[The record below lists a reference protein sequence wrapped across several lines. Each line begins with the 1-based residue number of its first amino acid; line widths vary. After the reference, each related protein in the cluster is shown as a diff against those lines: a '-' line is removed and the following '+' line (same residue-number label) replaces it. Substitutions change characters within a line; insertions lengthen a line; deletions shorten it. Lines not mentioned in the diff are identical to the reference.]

1 MYEVYLERA
10 AERDLNRLATADF
23 ERAIVRI
30 RSLSDNPR
38 PPGSR
43 KMVGSV
49 SDWRVRVG
57 NLRIIYGVDD
67 DEGCVRVMRV
77 GHRGAVYR

>member
-10 AERDLNRLATADF
+10 AERDLNRLAKVDF
-23 ERAIVRI
+23 ERAIARI
-30 RSLSDNPR
+30 RSLGEDPK

-57 NLRIIYGVDD
+57 NLRIIYGFGDQALY
-67 DEGCVRVMRV
+67 VRVMRV
-77 GHRGAVYR
+77 GQRGAVYR